1 MRLMRLAPMIAA
13 ATVAALLAGCGR
25 RGAVPAG
32 GSGDGGTRRGG
43 GAVDCVVP
51 ASATPWV
58 VIIGDVVTASV
69 LGSTAI
75 LRDQVPCDDG
85 VIVLPPPP
93 PCPNVLPDATAIAG
107 RVDGGL
113 DEARLRCWRVAHP
126 TLRSSLP

>member
-1 MRLMRLAPMIAA
+1 MRLAPMIAA
-13 ATVAALLAGCGR
+13 ATVATVLAGCGR
-25 RGAVPAG
+25 QGAVPAG
-32 GSGDGGTRRGG
+32 GSGDGGTQRGG

-58 VIIGDVVTASV
+58 VIIGDVVTARF
-69 LGSTAI
+69 LGSTTI
-75 LRDQVPCDDG
+75 SRDQVLCDESAF
-85 VIVLPPPP
+85 VLPPPP
-93 PCPNVLPDATAIAG
+93 RCPNVLPDATAIAG